1 MNHVFDSL
9 ETAGIAPKPV
19 LENVRTH
26 FENGTVGELFRG
38 GGGGGGGGG
47 GHFAERPGES
57 PLPKHKGAGRG
68 AGADSAKR
76 AGAADTTKAA
86 GTAKAEG
93 EGEVEGGVDQE
104 VLSQIA
110 GAVRASKAIPG
121 GGFFGG
127 RNAAL
132 VESGD
137 YLVTMTA
144 GGATQRQVL
153 RVEKVEGVDGSAV
166 GDDEDPFDP

>member
-1 MNHVFDSL
+1 M
-9 ETAGIAPKPV
+9 

-26 FENGTVGELFRG
+26 FENGTVGELFQGAG
-38 GGGGGGGGG
+38 GGGGGGGGR
-47 GHFAERPGES
+47 FAERPGES
-57 PLPKHKGAGRG
+57 PLPKHK
-68 AGADSAKR
+68 ADSTKAH
-76 AGAADTTKAA
+76 GAAS
-86 GTAKAEG
+86 AEG
-93 EGEVEGGVDQE
+93 EGETEGGVSQE
-104 VLSQIA
+104 VLSEIA

-153 RVEKVEGVDGSAV
+153 RVEKVEGADGSSV
-166 GDDEDPFDP
+166 GDDDDPFDP